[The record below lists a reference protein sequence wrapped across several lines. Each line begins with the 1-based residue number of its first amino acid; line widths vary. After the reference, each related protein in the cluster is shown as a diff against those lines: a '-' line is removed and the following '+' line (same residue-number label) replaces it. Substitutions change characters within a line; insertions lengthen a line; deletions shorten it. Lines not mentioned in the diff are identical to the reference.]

1 VSDRDEFDQAL
12 DAFMGTGPDSYLA
25 EVNRI
30 LDQANLKLGTAVQDG
45 EEPPDGIWE
54 VYDEMMAPDFLLSA
68 PDGCVIELDGR
79 CAHNFVSPVRGAGMV

>member
-30 LDQANLKLGTAVQDG
+30 LEEANKKLPG
-45 EEPPDGIWE
+45 EADGIWE
-54 VYDEMMAPDFLLSA
+54 VYDEMMAPDFLLSC
-68 PDGCVIELDGR
+68 PCGQTVELDGQCSR
-79 CAHNFVSPVRGAGMV
+79 GHKSPLRGAGMI